1 MLHIATTAEE
11 RLTGAEVRACLEEAL
26 HTHGTATLL
35 VSSFADQLVAQK
47 ELSAYP
53 ALSLGVTVTTPVA
66 WTKERWEVWGD
77 GTHVVEPLARTI
89 AVQRAIAQAPQ
100 SLSRGVS
107 LNAGTVQL
115 LSSLVREALPWLPLD
130 PADEPN
136 ELACHEAGLTNA
148 EVGVVALAGEYAR
161 IIHQAGYVEESEAM
175 ARVTQTMAAG
185 LVGPGPMC
193 VAGLGE
199 ASRATRELLADL
211 ACTGEL
217 TIVAQRGNDAALEGQ
232 RSSIEL
238 VEEGVVSRGGSV
250 TQEKGATSGPLA
262 NSGRAP
268 ELQNLVKSIFG
279 TETGVAPTGA
289 VELLAPAGPLAEAE
303 LVASRVVELA
313 KSGAH
318 EVVVVAADPARAWR
332 ELSPKL
338 FSRGVTCEA
347 ELSSRVDQLE
357 AGRAFLEFASSVAQ
371 LSELAASWPAPEESP
386 EGELV
391 VLGDM
396 TWWPPRALADFLRQ
410 DIAHVPTE
418 RAVSLDRAWR
428 ADRLLTPADV
438 LATLQNPKATSAPVA
453 AATRELLRGRVG
465 SAASKLLA
473 PYLQDGEAMPAD
485 LVPSETTLELV
496 PVAPEHNRLEDERA
510 IGVLDAVLGI
520 AGTLKELGITADPEV
535 PAHVSLSTLVELC
548 AQAMAQTSVIVR
560 PGAWAGDGACR
571 CRIYGRARAA
581 GLAPLS
587 ADVLVSCS
595 MTSTEWPVA
604 TGDDVLSALLERLG
618 IEPKSNPA
626 AHERSVF
633 WRMLR
638 VPRTKLIVERCGVDA
653 SGSPCYPAVM
663 LTELLS
669 CYGKAI
675 ADKDKGMPVWSRGEG
690 QADANLSTTGH
701 GMNVLGRNDPSPAG
715 SISGANAALVV
726 VPPTGRVDLV
736 EGKPLLSASQIE
748 SYLEC
753 PYKWFSLRRLRL
765 QDSDAGFG
773 PMEMGTFAHRV
784 LEVAH
789 ARLLAEARERAGIG
803 EGDHLDPW
811 VMLPGSRVL
820 EDDAAGLSH
829 AREVLLAE
837 FEEHLRHQSLRQG
850 KRSRYQAF
858 VPHSSADEAQL
869 EQLRHDLESALD
881 YEAGLFVGFEP
892 RFFEWDF
899 GTQDQPVEYA
909 GAWICGTI
917 DRVDVDAHQ
926 QAVVIDY
933 KHKGP
938 NGFAKEYGVTP
949 VHAAADA
956 PQGEADEQRA
966 APYGLPRRVQSLI
979 YGQVVRR
986 MHPELKVRAAVYLG
1000 TRGSHAVGGAILGNS
1015 IDRVLGSHAPAR
1027 DSSLSAYAVSG
1038 SDSYGIEGEHGM
1050 EAYLDATEAAI
1061 AEKVAQLLAGNVEA
1075 NPLDAAACSF
1085 CPVMNCERR
1094 LS

>member
-11 RLTGAEVRACLEEAL
+11 CLASAEVRARLEEGL
-26 HTHGTATLL
+26 RTHGAATLL

-47 ELSAYP
+47 ELSTFP

-66 WTKERWEVWGD
+66 WAKERWEVWGD
-77 GTHVVEPLARTI
+77 GTHVIEPLARTI
-89 AVQRAIAQAPQ
+89 AVQRVIAQG
-100 SLSRGVS
+100 SSRGVT

-115 LSSLVREALPWLPLD
+115 LSSLVQGALPWLPLD
-130 PADEPN
+130 PVGGLN
-136 ELACHEAGLTNA
+136 ELACHEAGLTDA
-148 EVGVVALAGEYAR
+148 EMGVVALAGEYERLVHA
-161 IIHQAGYVEESEAM
+161 AGYVEESEAM
-175 ARVTQTMAAG
+175 AQVVDAMAAG
-185 LVGPGPMC
+185 LVGPGRI
-193 VAGLGE
+193 VVVGLGE
-199 ASRATRELLADL
+199 TSRATRELLADL
-211 ACTGEL
+211 ACAGEVS
-217 TIVAQRGNDAALEGQ
+217 IVAQTGNDAALAGQ
-232 RSSIEL
+232 SSSIEL
-238 VEEGVVSRGGSV
+238 VEEDVLARGGEV
-250 TQEKGATSGPLA
+250 VREGGASEPVRA
-262 NSGRAP
+262 KRPGRAA
-268 ELQNLVKSIFG
+268 ELQEILRAVFG
-279 TETGVAPTGA
+279 TGAEVEPTGA
-289 VELLAPAGPLAEAE
+289 VEVLRPAGPLAEAE
-303 LVASRVVELA
+303 LVASHVVELA
-313 KSGAH
+313 QAGAR
-318 EVVVVAADPARAWR
+318 EVVVVAADPERAWR

-357 AGRAFLEFASSVAQ
+357 AGRAFLEFAGSVAR
-371 LSELAASWPAPEESP
+371 LSELAESWPSSQETP

-391 VLGDM
+391 LLGDM
-396 TWWPPRALADFLRQ
+396 AWWPPRALSDFLRQ
-410 DIAHVPTE
+410 DVAHVPTE

-438 LATLQNPKATSAPVA
+438 LATLQNPKATSVPVA
-453 AATRELLRGRVG
+453 AATRELLRGRLG
-465 SAASKLLA
+465 SAASRLLA
-473 PYLQDGEAMPAD
+473 PYLQDGEPDPAD
-485 LVPSETTLELV
+485 LVPDDAGLELV
-496 PVAPEHNRLEDERA
+496 SVAPERNRLADERA
-510 IGVLDAVLGI
+510 IAVLDSVLGI
-520 AGTLKELGITADPEV
+520 AGTLKELGVTADPSV
-535 PAHVSLSTLVELC
+535 PGHVALTTLVELC
-548 AQAMAQTSVIVR
+548 SQAMSQTSATVR
-560 PGAWAGDGACR
+560 PGAWAGEGACR
-571 CRIYGRARAA
+571 CRIYGRSRAA

-587 ADVLVSCS
+587 ADALVACS
-595 MTSTEWPVA
+595 MTSAEWPIGN
-604 TGDDVLSALLERLG
+604 GDDILSALLERLG
-618 IEPKSNPA
+618 VEPKADPA
-626 AHERSVF
+626 ERDRSTF

-638 VPRTKLIVERCGVDA
+638 VPRERLVVERCGVDA
-653 SGSPCYPAVM
+653 SGSTCYPAVM

-669 CYGKAI
+669 CYGEGDSKTQ
-675 ADKDKGMPVWSRGEG
+675 KGPVVRSLGED
-690 QADANLSTTGH
+690 QADANLSTDGR
-701 GMNVLGRNDPSPAG
+701 GMTPAGTSDPSAAG

-784 LEVAH
+784 LEVTH
-789 ARLLAEARERAGIG
+789 SRLLAEARERAGVG
-803 EGDHLDPW
+803 EDERLDPW

-820 EDDAAGLSH
+820 EDDPMGLAH
-829 AREVLLAE
+829 AHEVLLAE

-858 VPHSSADEAQL
+858 VPHNAVDEAQL
-869 EQLRHDLESALD
+869 AQLRRDLETALD
-881 YEAGLFVGFEP
+881 YEAGLFVGYEP

-899 GTQDQPVEYA
+899 GTQGEPVEYA

-949 VHAAADA
+949 VRGGSAAGD
-956 PQGEADEQRA
+956 GETDGQEAS
-966 APYGLPRRVQSLI
+966 PYGLPRRVQSLI

-1000 TRGSHAVGGAILGNS
+1000 TRGGHAVGGAIADDAL
-1015 IDRVLGSHAPAR
+1015 DRVLGDHVPKR
-1027 DSSLSAYAVSG
+1027 EDSLLAYAVNG
-1038 SDSYGIEGEHGM
+1038 GDSYGVEGEHGM
-1050 EAYLDATEAAI
+1050 EAYLDATEQAI

>member
-11 RLTGAEVRACLEEAL
+11 CLASAEVRACLGEAL
-26 HTHGTATLL
+26 RTHGTATLL
-35 VSSFADQLVAQK
+35 VSSFADQLVVQK

-100 SLSRGVS
+100 TLSRGVS
-107 LNAGTVQL
+107 LNVGTVQL
-115 LSSLVREALPWLPLD
+115 LSALAQRALPWLPLD
-130 PADEPN
+130 SAGKPN
-136 ELACHEAGLTNA
+136 ELACHEAGLTDA

-175 ARVTQTMAAG
+175 ARVVGAMAEG
-185 LVGPGPMC
+185 LVDPGSVC

-199 ASRATRELLADL
+199 TPRAVRELLADL
-211 ACTGEL
+211 ACAGEL
-217 TIVAQRGNDAALEGQ
+217 TIVAQTGNDAALEGQ
-232 RSSIEL
+232 RSAISL
-238 VEEGVVSRGGSV
+238 VEEAIAARGGSV
-250 TQEKGATSGPLA
+250 SWQGETTPGPVA
-262 NSGRAP
+262 NPGRAS
-268 ELQNLVKSIFG
+268 ELQDLAQSIFG
-279 TETGVAPTGA
+279 TETGIVPAGA
-289 VELLAPAGPLAEAE
+289 VEFLAPAGPLAEAE
-303 LVASRVVELA
+303 LVASRVLELA
-313 KSGAH
+313 ESGAR

-338 FSRGVTCEA
+338 YSRGVTCEA

-396 TWWPPRALADFLRQ
+396 NWWPPRALADFLRQ

-473 PYLQDGEAMPAD
+473 PYLQDAEPAPAD
-485 LVPSETTLELV
+485 LVPNEAALELV

-520 AGTLKELGITADPEV
+520 AGTLKDLGITADPGV
-535 PAHVSLSTLVELC
+535 PAHVPLSTLVELC
-548 AQAMAQTSVIVR
+548 AQAMSQTSVIVR

-587 ADVLVSCS
+587 ADALVSCS

-618 IEPKSNPA
+618 IEPKANPA

-638 VPRTKLIVERCGVDA
+638 VPRSKLVVERCGVDA
-653 SGSPCYPAVM
+653 SGSPCYSAVM

-669 CYGKAI
+669 CYGKVS
-675 ADKDKGMPVWSRGEG
+675 ADKDKGLPMRSLGED
-690 QADANLSTTGH
+690 QADANLSTGGR
-701 GMNVLGRNDPSPAG
+701 GMDVLGASDPSPAG

-784 LEVAH
+784 LEVTH
-789 ARLLAEARERAGIG
+789 SRLLAEARERAGVG
-803 EGDHLDPW
+803 EDERLDPW

-820 EDDAAGLSH
+820 EDDAEGLAH
-829 AREVLLAE
+829 AHEVLLAE

-858 VPHSSADEAQL
+858 VPHNSADEAQL
-869 EQLRHDLESALD
+869 AQLKRDLETALD
-881 YEAGLFVGFEP
+881 YEAGLFVGYEP

-899 GTQDQPVEYA
+899 GTQDEPVEYA

-949 VHAAADA
+949 VQRPSCDF
-956 PQGEADEQRA
+956 QFETDEQQA

-1027 DSSLSAYAVSG
+1027 EGSLATYAVA
-1038 SDSYGIEGEHGM
+1038 DNNSYGMEGEHGM

>member
-1 MLHIATTAEE
+1 MLHIATTSDECLAS
-11 RLTGAEVRACLEEAL
+11 AEVRACLEEAL
-26 HTHGTATLL
+26 RARGAATLL
-35 VSSFADQLVAQK
+35 VASFADQLVAQK

-53 ALSLGVTVTTPVA
+53 ALSLGVTVTTPAA
-66 WTKERWEVWGD
+66 WAKERWEVWGD
-77 GTHVVEPLARTI
+77 GTHVVEPLVRTI

-100 SLSRGVS
+100 SRRRGVS
-107 LNAGTVQL
+107 LNAGTGQL
-115 LSSLVREALPWLPLD
+115 LSSLVRGALPWLPLD
-130 PADEPN
+130 PAGEPN
-136 ELACHEAGLTNA
+136 ELACHEAGLTDA
-148 EVGVVALAGEYAR
+148 EVGLVALAGEYAR
-161 IIHQAGYVEESEAM
+161 VIHDAGYVEESEAM
-175 ARVTQTMAAG
+175 AQVVDALAQG
-185 LVGPGPMC
+185 LVDPGCVC

-211 ACTGEL
+211 ACAGEV
-217 TIVAQRGNDAALEGQ
+217 TIVAQTGNDAALAAQGTAIAL
-232 RSSIEL
+232 IEEA
-238 VEEGVVSRGGSV
+238 VAARGGSV
-250 TQEKGATSGPLA
+250 SRMGENNPEPGESHV
-262 NSGRAP
+262 RAP
-268 ELQNLVKSIFG
+268 ELQSVVRSIFG
-279 TETGVAPTGA
+279 VEPGVVPSGA
-289 VELLAPAGPLAEAE
+289 VELLVPAGPLAEAE
-303 LVASRVVELA
+303 LVAARVVELA
-313 KSGAH
+313 DVGARN
-318 EVVVVAADPARAWR
+318 VVVVAADPERAWR

-347 ELSSRVDQLE
+347 ELTSRADRLE

-371 LSELAASWPAPEESP
+371 LSELAATWPPSQQSP

-396 TWWPPRALADFLRQ
+396 SWWPPRALADFLRQ
-410 DIAHVPTE
+410 DVAHVPTE

-438 LATLQNPKATSAPVA
+438 LETLQNPKATSAPVA

-473 PYLQDGEAMPAD
+473 PYLQEKEPAPAD
-485 LVPSETTLELV
+485 LVPDEAGPELV
-496 PVAPEHNRLEDERA
+496 PVASEQNRLADERA

-520 AGTLKELGITADPEV
+520 AGTLKDLGVTADPQ
-535 PAHVSLSTLVELC
+535 AASHVSLSTLVELC
-548 AQAMAQTSVIVR
+548 AQAMSQTSVIVR
-560 PGAWAGDGACR
+560 PGAWAGNDACR
-571 CRIYGRARAA
+571 CRIYGRSRAA

-587 ADVLVSCS
+587 ADALVSCS
-595 MTSTEWPVA
+595 MTSAEWPVGN
-604 TGDDVLSALLERLG
+604 GDDVLSALLERLG
-618 IEPKSNPA
+618 IEPKADPS

-638 VPRTKLIVERCGVDA
+638 VPRQTLIVERCGVDG

-669 CYGKAI
+669 CYGEEA
-675 ADKDKGMPVWSRGEG
+675 AEKDKGLPTRSLGEDR
-690 QADANLSTTGH
+690 ADANLSTSGR
-701 GMNVLGRNDPSPAG
+701 GMDAVGRSDPSPAG

-784 LEVAH
+784 LEVTH
-789 ARLLAEARERAGIG
+789 ARLLAEARERSGIA
-803 EGDHLDPW
+803 EGAPLDPW

-820 EDDAAGLSH
+820 EDDPEGLAH
-829 AREVLLAE
+829 AHEVLLAE

-858 VPHSSADEAQL
+858 VPHNSADESQL
-869 EQLRHDLESALD
+869 AQLRHDLETALD

-899 GTQDQPVEYA
+899 GTQSEPVEYA

-938 NGFAKEYGVTP
+938 VGFAKEYGVTP
-949 VHAAADA
+949 VGAA
-956 PQGEADEQRA
+956 EAEGSTDEKNA
-966 APYGLPRRVQSLI
+966 APYGLSRRVQSLI

-986 MHPELKVRAAVYLG
+986 THPELKVRAAVYLG
-1000 TRGSHAVGGAILGNS
+1000 TRGSHAVGGAILENS
-1015 IDRVLGSHAPAR
+1015 LDRVLGSHAPLR
-1027 DSSLSAYAVSG
+1027 DGSLAAYAIG
-1038 SDSYGIEGEHGM
+1038 DNNSYGMEDEQGM

-1075 NPLDAAACSF
+1075 NPLDAAACSY

>member
-11 RLTGAEVRACLEEAL
+11 CLASAEVRACLGEAL
-26 HTHGTATLL
+26 RTHGTATLL
-35 VSSFADQLVAQK
+35 VSSFADQLVVQK

-100 SLSRGVS
+100 TLSRGVS
-107 LNAGTVQL
+107 LNVGTVQL
-115 LSSLVREALPWLPLD
+115 LSALAQRALPWLPLD
-130 PADEPN
+130 PAGKPN
-136 ELACHEAGLTNA
+136 ELACHEAGLTDA

-175 ARVTQTMAAG
+175 ARVVGTMAEG
-185 LVGPGPMC
+185 LVGPGC
-193 VAGLGE
+193 VVAAGLGE
-199 ASRATRELLADL
+199 TSRPTRELLADV
-211 ACTGEL
+211 AYAGEL
-217 TIVAQRGNDAALEGQ
+217 TIVAQTGNDAALEGQ
-232 RSSIEL
+232 RSTIAQ
-238 VEEGVVSRGGSV
+238 VEEAIAARGGSV
-250 TQEKGATSGPLA
+250 SWQGETTPGPVA
-262 NSGRAP
+262 NPGRAS
-268 ELQNLVKSIFG
+268 ELQDLAQSIFG
-279 TETGVAPTGA
+279 TETGIVPAGA
-289 VELLAPAGPLAEAE
+289 VEFLAPAGPLAEAE
-303 LVASRVVELA
+303 LVASRVLELA
-313 KSGAH
+313 ESGAR

-338 FSRGVTCEA
+338 YSRGVTCEA

-396 TWWPPRALADFLRQ
+396 NWWPPRALADFLRQ

-473 PYLQDGEAMPAD
+473 PYLQDAEPAPAD
-485 LVPSETTLELV
+485 LVPNEATLELV
-496 PVAPEHNRLEDERA
+496 PVAPEHNRLEDERD

-520 AGTLKELGITADPEV
+520 AGTLKDLGITADPGV
-535 PAHVSLSTLVELC
+535 PAHVPLSTLVELC
-548 AQAMAQTSVIVR
+548 AQAMSQTSVIVR

-587 ADVLVSCS
+587 ADALVSCS

-618 IEPKSNPA
+618 IEPKANPA

-638 VPRTKLIVERCGVDA
+638 VPRSKLVVERCGVDA
-653 SGSPCYPAVM
+653 SGSPCYSAVM

-669 CYGKAI
+669 CYGKVS
-675 ADKDKGMPVWSRGEG
+675 ADKDKGLPMRSLGED
-690 QADANLSTTGH
+690 QADANLSTGGR
-701 GMNVLGRNDPSPAG
+701 GMDVLGASDPSPAG

-784 LEVAH
+784 LEVTH
-789 ARLLAEARERAGIG
+789 SRLLAEARERAGVG
-803 EGDHLDPW
+803 EDERLNPW

-820 EDDAAGLSH
+820 EDDAEGLAH
-829 AREVLLAE
+829 AHEVLLAE

-858 VPHSSADEAQL
+858 VPHNSADEAQL
-869 EQLRHDLESALD
+869 AQLKRDLETALD
-881 YEAGLFVGFEP
+881 YEAGLFVGYEP

-899 GTQDQPVEYA
+899 GTQDEPVEYA

-949 VHAAADA
+949 VQRPSCDF
-956 PQGEADEQRA
+956 QFETDEQQA

-1027 DSSLSAYAVSG
+1027 EGSLAAYAVADN
-1038 SDSYGIEGEHGM
+1038 DSYGMEGEHGM

>member
-1 MLHIATTAEE
+1 MLHVATTTEE
-11 RLTGAEVRACLEEAL
+11 RLASAEVRACLEEGLRA
-26 HTHGTATLL
+26 HGAATLL
-35 VSSFADQLVAQK
+35 VPSFADQLVAQK

-53 ALSLGVTVTTPVA
+53 SLSLGVTVSTPSA
-66 WTKERWEVWGD
+66 WAKERWEVWGD
-77 GTHVVEPLARTI
+77 GTHVVDPLVRTI
-89 AVQRAIAQAPQ
+89 AVQRAIAQAPREIG
-100 SLSRGVS
+100 RGVA

-115 LSSLVREALPWLPLD
+115 LSSLVGNALPWLPLD
-130 PADEPN
+130 PAGEPN
-136 ELACHEAGLTNA
+136 ELVCHAAGLTDA
-148 EVGVVALAGEYAR
+148 EMGVVALAGEYAR
-161 IIHQAGYVEESEAM
+161 ITHGAGYIEESEAM
-175 ARVTQTMAAG
+175 VRVVDAMADG
-185 LVGPGPMC
+185 LVGPGC
-193 VAGLGE
+193 VVAAGFGE
-199 ASRATRELLADL
+199 TNRPTRDLLASL
-211 ACTGEL
+211 ACAGEL
-217 TIVAQRGNDAALEGQ
+217 TIVTQAGNDAALEGQ
-232 RSSIEL
+232 RAAVEL
-238 VEEGVVSRGGSV
+238 VEEVVAARGGSISRE
-250 TQEKGATSGPLA
+250 EKGACSPTAPPR
-262 NSGRAP
+262 RAS
-268 ELQNLVKSIFG
+268 ELQQVVQSIFG
-279 TETGVAPTGA
+279 IEGSAKSTGA
-289 VELLAPAGPLAEAE
+289 VEVLEPAGPLAEAE
-303 LVASRVVELA
+303 LVASRVAELA
-313 KSGAH
+313 KAGAR
-318 EVVVVAADPARAWR
+318 EVVVVAADAERAWR

-347 ELSSRVDQLE
+347 ELVSRVDQLE

-371 LSELAASWPAPEESP
+371 LSELAATWPASQTSP

-396 TWWPPRALADFLRQ
+396 AWWPPRALADFLRQ

-418 RAVSLDRAWR
+418 RAVSLDRSWR
-428 ADRLLTPADV
+428 ADRLLTPTDV
-438 LATLQNPKATSAPVA
+438 LDMLQNPKATSSSVA

-473 PYLQDGEAMPAD
+473 PYLQAGGEAPAD
-485 LVPSETTLELV
+485 LVPDEAGLELL
-496 PVAPEHNRLEDERA
+496 PVAPERNRLEDERA

-520 AGTLKELGITADPEV
+520 AGTLKDLGVTADPAV
-535 PAHVSLSTLVELC
+535 PNHVSLSTLVELC
-548 AQAMAQTSVIVR
+548 AQAMSQTSVIMR

-571 CRIYGRARAA
+571 CRIYGRSRAA
-581 GLAPLS
+581 GLVPLS
-587 ADVLVSCS
+587 ADALVSCS
-595 MTSTEWPVA
+595 MTSAEWPA
-604 TGDDVLSALLERLG
+604 DTGDDVLSALLERLG
-618 IEPKSNPA
+618 IEPKADPA
-626 AHERSVF
+626 ARERSIF

-638 VPRTKLIVERCGVDA
+638 VPRESLVVERCGVDA

-669 CYGKAI
+669 CYS
-675 ADKDKGMPVWSRGEG
+675 ADSSVPARSLGED
-690 QADANLSTTGH
+690 QADANLSTSGR
-701 GMNVLGRNDPSPAG
+701 GMDVLATDDPSPAG

-784 LEVAH
+784 LEVTH
-789 ARLLAEARERAGIG
+789 SRLLAEARERAGVVEG
-803 EGDHLDPW
+803 ERLDPW
-811 VMLPGSRVL
+811 VMLPGSRVS
-820 EDDAAGLSH
+820 EDDEEGLAH
-829 AREVLLAE
+829 AHEVLLAE
-837 FEEHLRHQSLRQG
+837 FDEHLRHQSLRPG

-858 VPHSSADEAQL
+858 VPHDAADEAQL
-869 EQLRHDLESALD
+869 AQLRRDLEAVLD
-881 YEAGLFVGFEP
+881 YEAGLFLGYEP

-899 GTQDQPVEYA
+899 GTQGEPVEYA

-949 VHAAADA
+949 VHEVGDA
-956 PQGEADEQRA
+956 VANEADEQQA
-966 APYGLPRRVQSLI
+966 LPYGLPRRVQSLI

-1000 TRGSHAVGGAILGNS
+1000 TRGSHAVGGAIAEDS
-1015 IDRVLGSHAPAR
+1015 IDRVLGKHTPLR
-1027 DSSLSAYAVSG
+1027 EGSLSAYTVSDD
-1038 SDSYGIEGEHGM
+1038 DSYGIDGESGM
-1050 EAYLDATEAAI
+1050 DAYLDATEAAI
-1061 AEKVAQLLAGNVEA
+1061 ADKVAQLLAGNVEA
-1075 NPLDAAACSF
+1075 HPLDAAACSF